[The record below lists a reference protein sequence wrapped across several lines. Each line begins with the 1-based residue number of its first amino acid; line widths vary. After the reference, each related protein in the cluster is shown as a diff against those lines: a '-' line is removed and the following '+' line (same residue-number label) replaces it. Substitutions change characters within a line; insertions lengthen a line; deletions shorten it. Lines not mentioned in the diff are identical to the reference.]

1 MNSGSYK
8 FVHFCALCRKK
19 KLKKI
24 FSLKPIPFGE
34 KYFLTKKQASLSKKV
49 SETVSVCE
57 NCKNVQ
63 ISEIINPKDLWK
75 NYTYLSGQTE
85 AIKKHFKAFSGNII
99 KKYKLNSNDYV
110 LDIGSND
117 GSLLKNFKLNKIK
130 VVGVDPASNVC
141 RIANKNGIL
150 TYNSIFNK
158 EIASY
163 ILQKHGIP
171 KIITA
176 FNVFAHTQ
184 DMKNFLDNA
193 KVLMDGKTIFIF
205 EVQYLRDII
214 EKKILGTFIHEHIS
228 HYSIYALLNF
238 FQSNKI
244 NFFDVKRVNIQKGSI
259 LGFASKDYSIKK
271 TSIFKKL
278 LNYEVKKK
286 IFTDKKIKQSFLF
299 IEKNKKKC
307 QNLISRFYGKT
318 ITAYGAARS
327 GPVFSE
333 NYNLS
338 NYIKFIFDDHVL
350 KKNRF
355 SSINSALVLP
365 TKCLYKIR
373 THLCFIFAY
382 LHQKKIVK
390 KNIKYLIKGGNFV
403 SIYPEVTLISKSNYK
418 KFI

>member
-1 MNSGSYK
+1 
-8 FVHFCALCRKK
+8 
-19 KLKKI
+19 
-24 FSLKPIPFGE
+24 
-34 KYFLTKKQASLSKKV
+34 
-49 SETVSVCE
+49 
-57 NCKNVQ
+57 
-63 ISEIINPKDLWK
+63 
-75 NYTYLSGQTE
+75 
-85 AIKKHFKAFSGNII
+85 
-99 KKYKLNSNDYV
+99 
-110 LDIGSND
+110 
-117 GSLLKNFKLNKIK
+117 
-130 VVGVDPASNVC
+130 
-141 RIANKNGIL
+141 
-150 TYNSIFNK
+150 
-158 EIASY
+158 
-163 ILQKHGIP
+163 LQKHGIP

-176 FNVFAHTQ
+176 FNVFAHTH
-184 DMKNFLDNA
+184 DMKNFLDNV
-193 KVLMDGKTIFIF
+193 KVLMDSKTIFIF
-205 EVQYLRDII
+205 EVQYLRDIL

-259 LGFASKDYSIKK
+259 LGFASRDYSIKK

-286 IFTDKKIKQSFLF
+286 IFSNKKIEKSFLF

-338 NYIKFIFDDHVL
+338 KYIKFIFDDHVL

-355 SSINSALVLP
+355 SSINAALVLP

-382 LHQKKIVK
+382 LHQKKIVN
-390 KNIKYLIKGGNFV
+390 KNIKYLIRGGNFV